1 MEKKQSVKKWL
12 DNEKEQL
19 LQEINNGKTITEIAN
34 IHERSNN
41 AIVMRICEIAKSRI
55 DKKEQTLEEAQKQ
68 LKLVTL
74 TAIENYI
81 KRENDKKNKNDDD
94 KKNKNDDEKKKN
106 NNDSKLE
113 NKKEDSN
120 DSIITKLNE
129 LKKQVDDLQEKYNSL
144 EEKYNKLN
152 TNINTNNL
160 IDSNKQE
167 KKIKI
172 RKSQKE

>member
-12 DNEKEQL
+12 DNEKQQL
-19 LQEINNGKTITEIAN
+19 LEEINNGKTITEIAN

-81 KRENDKKNKNDDD
+81 KRENDKKNKNDD
-94 KKNKNDDEKKKN
+94 EKKKN
-106 NNDSKLE
+106 SNDSKLE

-120 DSIITKLNE
+120 ELIIIRLNE
-129 LKKQVDDLQEKYNSL
+129 LKKQVDDLQEKYNSLEEKYNSL

>member
-12 DNEKEQL
+12 DNEKQQL
-19 LQEINNGKTITEIAN
+19 LEEINNGKTITEIAN

-55 DKKEQTLEEAQKQ
+55 DKKEQTIEEAQKQ

-81 KRENDKKNKNDDD
+81 KRENDKKNKNDD
-94 KKNKNDDEKKKN
+94 EKKKN
-106 NNDSKLE
+106 SNDSKLE

-120 DSIITKLNE
+120 ELIIIRLNE
-129 LKKQVDDLQEKYNSL
+129 LKKQVDDLQEKYNSLEEKYNSL

>member
-12 DNEKEQL
+12 DNEKQQL
-19 LQEINNGKTITEIAN
+19 LEEINNGKTITEIAN

-81 KRENDKKNKNDDD
+81 KRENDKKNKNDD
-94 KKNKNDDEKKKN
+94 EKKKN
-106 NNDSKLE
+106 SNDSKLE

-120 DSIITKLNE
+120 ELIIIRLNE
-129 LKKQVDDLQEKYNSL
+129 LKNQVDDLQEKYNSL

-160 IDSNKQE
+160 IDYDKQE

>member
-1 MEKKQSVKKWL
+1 MEKKQSIKKWL
-12 DNEKEQL
+12 DNEKQQL
-19 LQEINNGKTITEIAN
+19 LEEINNGKTITEIAN

-81 KRENDKKNKNDDD
+81 KRENDKKNKNDD
-94 KKNKNDDEKKKN
+94 EKKKN
-106 NNDSKLE
+106 SNDSKLE

-120 DSIITKLNE
+120 ELIIIRLNE
-129 LKKQVDDLQEKYNSL
+129 LKNQVDDLQEKYNSL

-160 IDSNKQE
+160 IDSDKQE

>member
-12 DNEKEQL
+12 DAEKQQL
-19 LQEINNGKTITEIAN
+19 LEEINNGKTITEIAN

-55 DKKEQTLEEAQKQ
+55 DKKEQTIEEAQKQ

-81 KRENDKKNKNDDD
+81 KRENDKKKNS
-94 KKNKNDDEKKKN
+94 NDT
-106 NNDSKLE
+106 KLE

-120 DSIITKLNE
+120 ELIIIRLNE

-144 EEKYNKLN
+144 EEKYNKLS

>member
-12 DNEKEQL
+12 DAEKQQL
-19 LQEINNGKTITEIAN
+19 LEEINNGKTITEIAN

-55 DKKEQTLEEAQKQ
+55 DKKEQTIEEAQKQ

-81 KRENDKKNKNDDD
+81 KRENDKKKNS
-94 KKNKNDDEKKKN
+94 
-106 NNDSKLE
+106 NDSKLE

-120 DSIITKLNE
+120 ELIIIRLNE

-144 EEKYNKLN
+144 EEKYNKLS

>member
-81 KRENDKKNKNDDD
+81 KRENDKKNKNDD
-94 KKNKNDDEKKKN
+94 EKKKN
-106 NNDSKLE
+106 SNDSKLE

-144 EEKYNKLN
+144 EEKYNILN
-152 TNINTNNL
+152 TNINTTNL

>member
-12 DNEKEQL
+12 DNEKQQL
-19 LQEINNGKTITEIAN
+19 LEEINNGKTITEIAN

-81 KRENDKKNKNDDD
+81 KRENDKKNKNDD
-94 KKNKNDDEKKKN
+94 EKKKN
-106 NNDSKLE
+106 SNDSKLE

-120 DSIITKLNE
+120 ELIIIRLNE
-129 LKKQVDDLQEKYNSL
+129 LKKQVDDLQEKYNLL
-144 EEKYNKLN
+144 EEKYNEL
-152 TNINTNNL
+152 NTNNL

>member
-12 DNEKEQL
+12 DNEKQQL
-19 LQEINNGKTITEIAN
+19 LEEINNGKTITEIAN

-55 DKKEQTLEEAQKQ
+55 DKKEQTIEEAQKQ

-81 KRENDKKNKNDDD
+81 KRENDKKNKNDD
-94 KKNKNDDEKKKN
+94 EKKKN
-106 NNDSKLE
+106 SNDSKLE

-120 DSIITKLNE
+120 ELIIIRLNE

-160 IDSNKQE
+160 IDSDKQE

>member
-1 MEKKQSVKKWL
+1 MEKKQSIKKWL
-12 DNEKEQL
+12 DNEKQQL
-19 LQEINNGKTITEIAN
+19 LEEINNGKTITEIAN

-81 KRENDKKNKNDDD
+81 KREN
-94 KKNKNDDEKKKN
+94 EKKKN
-106 NNDSKLE
+106 SNDSKLE

-120 DSIITKLNE
+120 ELIIIRLNE

-160 IDSNKQE
+160 IDSDKQE

>member
-1 MEKKQSVKKWL
+1 MEKKQSIKKWL
-12 DNEKEQL
+12 DNEKQQL
-19 LQEINNGKTITEIAN
+19 LEEIDNGKTITEIAN

-81 KRENDKKNKNDDD
+81 KRENDKKNKNDD
-94 KKNKNDDEKKKN
+94 EKKKN
-106 NNDSKLE
+106 SNDSKLE

-120 DSIITKLNE
+120 ELIIIRLNE

>member
-1 MEKKQSVKKWL
+1 MSSCSDLQS
-12 DNEKEQL
+12 EE
-19 LQEINNGKTITEIAN
+19 LQTQIDKINNLVGNYVDQIKTINNGNGKTITEIAN

-81 KRENDKKNKNDDD
+81 KREN
-94 KKNKNDDEKKKN
+94 EKKKN
-106 NNDSKLE
+106 SNDSKLE

-120 DSIITKLNE
+120 ELIIIRLNE

-160 IDSNKQE
+160 IDSDKQE

>member
-12 DNEKEQL
+12 DAEKQQL
-19 LQEINNGKTITEIAN
+19 LEEINNGKTITEIAN

-55 DKKEQTLEEAQKQ
+55 DKKEQTIEEAQKQ

-81 KRENDKKNKNDDD
+81 KRENDKKNKNDD
-94 KKNKNDDEKKKN
+94 EKKKN
-106 NNDSKLE
+106 SNDSKLE

-120 DSIITKLNE
+120 ELIIIRLNE

>member
-1 MEKKQSVKKWL
+1 MEKKQSIKKWL
-12 DNEKEQL
+12 DNEKQQL
-19 LQEINNGKTITEIAN
+19 LEEINNGKTITEIAN

-55 DKKEQTLEEAQKQ
+55 DKKEQTIEEAQKQ

-81 KRENDKKNKNDDD
+81 KRENDKKNKNDD
-94 KKNKNDDEKKKN
+94 EKKKN
-106 NNDSKLE
+106 SNDSKLE

-120 DSIITKLNE
+120 ELIIIRLNE

>member
-1 MEKKQSVKKWL
+1 MEKKQSIKKWL
-12 DNEKEQL
+12 DNEKQQL
-19 LQEINNGKTITEIAN
+19 LEEINNGKTITEIAN

-55 DKKEQTLEEAQKQ
+55 DKKEQTIEEAQKQ

-81 KRENDKKNKNDDD
+81 KRENDKKNKNDD
-94 KKNKNDDEKKKN
+94 EKKKN
-106 NNDSKLE
+106 SNDSKLE

-120 DSIITKLNE
+120 ELIIIRLNE

-144 EEKYNKLN
+144 EEKYNSLGEKYNKLN

>member
-1 MEKKQSVKKWL
+1 MEKKQSIKKWL
-12 DNEKEQL
+12 DNEKQQL
-19 LQEINNGKTITEIAN
+19 LEEINNGKTITEIAN

-55 DKKEQTLEEAQKQ
+55 DKKEQTIEEAQKQ

-81 KRENDKKNKNDDD
+81 KRENDKKKNS
-94 KKNKNDDEKKKN
+94 
-106 NNDSKLE
+106 NDSKLE

-120 DSIITKLNE
+120 ELIIIRLNE

-144 EEKYNKLN
+144 EEKYNKLS